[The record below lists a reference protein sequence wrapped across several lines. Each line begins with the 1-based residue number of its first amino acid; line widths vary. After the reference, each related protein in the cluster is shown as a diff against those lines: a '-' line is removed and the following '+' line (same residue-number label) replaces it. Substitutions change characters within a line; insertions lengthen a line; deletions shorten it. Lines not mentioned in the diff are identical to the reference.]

1 MPVNVLNI
9 NTLTA
14 NVIHTPLP
22 TLVPVVKLK
31 TEERCQCHLRRSES
45 VASNNIRSGQAHPFS
60 QLSDVG
66 QHVSCFRAVY

>member
-14 NVIHTPLP
+14 NVIHT
-22 TLVPVVKLK
+22 PVVKLK

-45 VASNNIRSGQAHPFS
+45 VASNNIRSGQAHQFS